1 MYTKHNYIGGM
12 PMLTGNLE
20 RAFQL
25 AEKHRLD
32 VSTITELNKIIAR
45 EVNIP
50 GKVEEKVLLQ
60 MLSILENNKHI
71 LKEAT

>member
-1 MYTKHNYIGGM
+1 
-12 PMLTGNLE
+12 MLTGKLE

-25 AEKHRLD
+25 AEKYRLD
-32 VSTITELNKIIAR
+32 VSTILELNKIIAR
-45 EVNIP
+45 EVNMP

-60 MLSILENNKHI
+60 MLSVLENNKQL

>member
-1 MYTKHNYIGGM
+1 
-12 PMLTGNLE
+12 MLTGNLE